1 MGKDFDGY
9 LSEEER
15 NLRLLL
21 EEIGHVA
28 LYADVTIPAWMYSKN
43 ETAYAMTKLSFIR
56 GKIGKL
62 ERSANSWKST
72 SIALGIVCLI
82 LLFWR

>member
-1 MGKDFDGY
+1 MNKDFKGY
-9 LSEEER
+9 MSEEER

-21 EEIGHVA
+21 EEVGHTA
-28 LYADVTIPAWMYSKN
+28 LYADVSIPAWMYSKN

-62 ERSANSWKST
+62 ERSANSWKSA